1 MARKKDIIENAPE
14 FMKMNLLDLIMEL
27 DTSKTNKYTP
37 LMVKIFSENYNAIN
51 LKNRDDFDYILKEE
65 YNMPN
70 HKNIP
75 PELKPVF
82 SNFLHLFRADVIK
95 SCISFIDSA
104 EKNQLPS
111 LDISKISNISEINE
125 MMSIIKLKNISKKL
139 QTEVLKD
146 YEDEEWLILR
156 PFTHES
162 STKYGYG
169 TKWCTSAENY
179 VHHFFNY
186 TRDGK
191 LIYCINKITGKKVAV
206 FQGIS
211 GEKMNELSFWNSADE
226 RVDSMIC
233 GLPNKI
239 MDELKTI
246 LFSKELIPNRL
257 LNEKVWNDSFT
268 LYNDKNIKAVQ
279 LEEGRVMVEMEM
291 DESPVP
297 NPYRGQWTENV
308 IIPQ

>member
-37 LMVKIFSENYNAIN
+37 LMVKLFSENYKVRNSRN
-51 LKNRDDFDYILKEE
+51 TDEFNYMLREDYNI
-65 YNMPN
+65 PN
-70 HKNIP
+70 YKNIP
-75 PELKPVF
+75 PELLPVF
-82 SNFLHLFRADVIK
+82 SNFLHLFNTDFVK

-111 LDISKISNISEINE
+111 LDISKISKISEITE
-125 MMSIIKLKNISKKL
+125 IMSIIKLKNISKKL
-139 QTEVLKD
+139 QTQVLKD

-156 PFTHES
+156 PFTHEA

-169 TKWCTSAENY
+169 TKWCTAAENY

-226 RVDSMIC
+226 RMDSMIC

-239 MDELKTI
+239 MDEVKHI
-246 LFSKELIPNRL
+246 LFTKEFIPNCL
-257 LNEKVWNDSFT
+257 LNEKAWNDSLT
-268 LYNDKNIKAVQ
+268 LYNSKKEREQEPIPV
-279 LEEGRVMVEMEM
+279 GEMRM
-291 DESPVP
+291 DELPTHP
-297 NPYRGQWTENV
+297 TNQWTENV
-308 IIPQ
+308 IIPG